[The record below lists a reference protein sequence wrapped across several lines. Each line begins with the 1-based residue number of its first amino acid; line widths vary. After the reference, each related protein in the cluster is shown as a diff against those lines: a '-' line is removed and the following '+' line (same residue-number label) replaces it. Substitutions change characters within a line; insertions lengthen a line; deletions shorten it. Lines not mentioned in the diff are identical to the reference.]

1 MQTGRREVLKLF
13 IFRIMSRNELIVKKQ
28 ENLRQ

>member
-13 IFRIMSRNELIVKKQ
+13 IFRIMSRYELIVKKQ
-28 ENLRQ
+28 EKLRQ